1 MSGANLSLPEQFEAE
16 WGEGSE
22 DKTDYMRE
30 HDNTKLVLYRT
41 PEGVVDDKEIRSW
54 YSLVWCE
61 FDINIRIVCR
71 IPKEHKQIVKFAT
84 RWVEGLRALMRA
96 WQKGDKRGVSKH
108 RELLEMLQRQAET
121 PAERDSVE
129 VRQWYVCLTLIST
142 YFDYNHQQSGHQSH
156 NLCMLQ
162 HSLNSSIN
170 LQNLILYS

>member
-96 WQKGDKRGVSKH
+96 WEQGDEKGKAR
-108 RELLEMLQRQAET
+108 RLAMLEACRQQAPSEEAAALVEQNT
-121 PAERDSVE
+121 PWCVF
-129 VRQWYVCLTLIST
+129 L
-142 YFDYNHQQSGHQSH
+142 
-156 NLCMLQ
+156 
-162 HSLNSSIN
+162 SSMSDN
-170 LQNLILYS
+170 

>member
-96 WQKGDKRGVSKH
+96 WQKGDEKGKAR
-108 RELLEMLQRQAET
+108 RLAMLEACRQQAPSEE
-121 PAERDSVE
+121 AAALVE
-129 VRQWYVCLTLIST
+129 QNAPWCVFL
-142 YFDYNHQQSGHQSH
+142 
-156 NLCMLQ
+156 
-162 HSLNSSIN
+162 SLMS
-170 LQNLILYS
+170 QN

>member
-71 IPKEHKQIVKFAT
+71 VSKEHKQIQKFAT

-96 WQKGDKRGVSKH
+96 WQKGDEKGKAR
-108 RELLEMLQRQAET
+108 RLAMLEACRQQAASEE
-121 PAERDSVE
+121 AAALVE
-129 VRQWYVCLTLIST
+129 QNAPWCVFL
-142 YFDYNHQQSGHQSH
+142 
-156 NLCMLQ
+156 
-162 HSLNSSIN
+162 SLMS
-170 LQNLILYS
+170 QN

>member
-61 FDINIRIVCR
+61 FDINIRIVFR
-71 IPKEHKQIVKFAT
+71 VPKEHKQIIKFAT

-96 WQKGDKRGVSKH
+96 WQKGDEKGKAR
-108 RELLEMLQRQAET
+108 RLAMLEACRQQAPSEE
-121 PAERDSVE
+121 AAALVE
-129 VRQWYVCLTLIST
+129 QNAPWCVFL
-142 YFDYNHQQSGHQSH
+142 
-156 NLCMLQ
+156 
-162 HSLNSSIN
+162 SLMS
-170 LQNLILYS
+170 QN